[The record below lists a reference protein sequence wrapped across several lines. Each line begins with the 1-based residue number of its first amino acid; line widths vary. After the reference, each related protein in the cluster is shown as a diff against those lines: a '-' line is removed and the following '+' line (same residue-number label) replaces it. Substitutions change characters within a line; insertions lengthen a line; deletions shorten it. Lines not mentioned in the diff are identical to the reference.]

1 MLSELFEALVAH
13 LSPMQLPVFLADHV
27 PDGTPLPYAALDVQ
41 PSALPGAAGTL
52 ALTLWAHSHAQ
63 RLQLA
68 EDLARLMPADGF
80 VLHTPQADATLRMTG
95 TLRCVHARSAQGLQ
109 AAWTLRLYPARKEIP
124 HDFRP

>member
-1 MLSELFEALVAH
+1 MLSELFETLVAH
-13 LSPMQLPVFLADHV
+13 LSPMQLPVFLADHI

-52 ALTLWAHSHAQ
+52 VLTLWACSHAQ

-68 EDLARLMPADGF
+68 EDLARLMPPDGF
-80 VLHTPQADATLRMTG
+80 VLHAPQADATLRMTG
-95 TLRCVHARSAQGLQ
+95 TLRCVRARSAQGLQ
-109 AAWTLRLYPARKEIP
+109 AAWTLRLYPARKEDP